1 MLYKEVLYISLYME
15 KSSKFLKAI
24 KIIFRNEGGYVNNP
38 NDKGGKT
45 NMGITQSTLNTAVKN
60 KITNISDV
68 KNLTRDVCED
78 IYYKMYWLPSKAE
91 DMFSPID
98 LIHFDIAV
106 NSGIKNANIL
116 FQKTINRLLGKD
128 ILIVDGII
136 GKQTFLQF
144 NSLIKSKDDAINFSN
159 TLLDLR
165 KVFYENII
173 RRNSSQ
179 KVFYN
184 GWMNR
189 IKHLRDTITKY

>member
-128 ILIVDGII
+128 ILIIDGII